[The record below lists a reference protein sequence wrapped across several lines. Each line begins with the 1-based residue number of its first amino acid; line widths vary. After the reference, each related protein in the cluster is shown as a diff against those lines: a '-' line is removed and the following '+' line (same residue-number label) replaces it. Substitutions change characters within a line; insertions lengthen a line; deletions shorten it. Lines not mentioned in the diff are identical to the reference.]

1 MDKYSNKAVHWFKL
15 YLVCANTELLPC
27 CVLFQIQVIKI
38 ETEDNRETRSA
49 KDALLLWCQMKTA
62 GWAMNK
68 EYMKLSTTTVN
79 FMIISVPRRYTCEC
93 FGLHL
98 KLQKVSP
105 CSRYSEVNIQNFTTC
120 WRDGLAFNALIH
132 RHRYVVFSEQFSK
145 AYYHVNIAQL
155 YMMSAADRKKVFN
168 YIRNLFVVFLDS
180 KLYYFDVITWPK
192 TIATIKTSSCALQ
205 TWLDRVPQADTIQCN
220 SQPPASLQHRWAAPG
235 SHQTPRP
242 WRWEWFWINVCQ
254 TTLQTEIS

>member
-1 MDKYSNKAVHWFKL
+1 
-15 YLVCANTELLPC
+15 
-27 CVLFQIQVIKI
+27 
-38 ETEDNRETRSA
+38 
-49 KDALLLWCQMKTA
+49 
-62 GWAMNK
+62 
-68 EYMKLSTTTVN
+68 
-79 FMIISVPRRYTCEC
+79 MIISVPRRYTWEC

-180 KLYYFDVITWPK
+180 KLYYFDVIT
-192 TIATIKTSSCALQ
+192 
-205 TWLDRVPQADTIQCN
+205 
-220 SQPPASLQHRWAAPG
+220 
-235 SHQTPRP
+235 
-242 WRWEWFWINVCQ
+242 
-254 TTLQTEIS
+254 